1 MTLSDFLGKQFLAVI
16 QWNEPEPGILAWRY
30 PMLDQ
35 EIQTG
40 AQLTV
45 RESEMAAFV
54 DQGKFADVFG
64 PGLYKLSTQN
74 LPILTDLKNWARDF
88 QSPFKSD
95 VYFFST
101 HLQID
106 QKWGTA
112 TPITIR
118 DKEFGAVR
126 VRAYGIYSY
135 RIADPHLFFTQISGT
150 RQSYSVYELEDQLRN
165 TIVAR
170 MTDVFAASDVSFL
183 DMTANEAALGVKISD
198 QMKPAFAA
206 LGLELAQFVVE
217 NISLPDELQKA
228 LDQRIGMNIVGD
240 IDKYT
245 QYAAAQSMTIA
256 AANPSGGAGLGMGL
270 GVGAAA
276 AQVMASTLHSASPTA
291 SAATSASPASA
302 GATAAA
308 TKFCTSCGHSIPQA
322 AHFCPDCGKAQ

>member
-1 MTLSDFLGKQFLAVI
+1 MLSDFLGKQFLAVI

-64 PGLYKLSTQN
+64 PGLYKLSTSN

-150 RQSYSVYELEDQLRN
+150 RQSYTVYELEDQLRN

-183 DMTANEAALGVKISD
+183 DMTANEAALGAKISD
-198 QMKPAFAA
+198 QMKPAFSA
-206 LGLELAQFVVE
+206 LGLELVQFVVE
-217 NISLPDELQKA
+217 NVSLPDELQKA

-240 IDKYT
+240 IDKFT
-245 QYAAAQSMTIA
+245 QYAAAQSMTVA
-256 AANPSGGAGLGMGL
+256 AANPSGCAGLGMGL
-270 GVGAAA
+270 RVGAAA
-276 AQVMASTLHSASPTA
+276 AQVMASTLHPAIPPTQAAAVASA
-291 SAATSASPASA
+291 SAAPST
-302 GATAAA
+302 AA
-308 TKFCTSCGHSIPQA
+308 TKFCPSCGHAIPQHA
-322 AHFCPDCGKAQ
+322 SFCPDCGKAQ

>member
-1 MTLSDFLGKQFLAVI
+1 MTLSAFLGKQFLAVI

-40 AQLTV
+40 AKLTV

-64 PGLYKLSTQN
+64 PGLYTLSTQN

-135 RIADPHLFFTQISGT
+135 RIADPHLFFTQVSGT
-150 RQSYSVYELEDQLRN
+150 RQSYTVSELEDQLRN

-170 MTDVFAASDVSFL
+170 MTDVFAVSDVSFL
-183 DMTANEAALGVKISD
+183 DMTANEAALGAKISD
-198 QMKPAFAA
+198 KMQPAFAA

-256 AANPSGGAGLGMGL
+256 AANSGGGAGLGMGL

-276 AQVMASTLHSASPTA
+276 AQVMAGTLKAAAPA
-291 SAATSASPASA
+291 AATSAAP
-302 GATAAA
+302 ATATA
-308 TKFCTSCGHSIPQA
+308 TKFCTACGHSIPQA
-322 AHFCPDCGKAQ
+322 AHFCPDCGKPQ

>member
-1 MTLSDFLGKQFLAVI
+1 I

-170 MTDVFAASDVSFL
+170 ITDVFAASDVSFL

-276 AQVMASTLHSASPTA
+276 AQVMASTLHSVSPTA